1 MQETPISRYAQEL
14 ATHNEVEDVVQQSE
28 KEHHQEAGTGV
39 INIDLHSDGGG
50 GVSNDGLRNPVNAD
64 GQMSQRVLD

>member
-1 MQETPISRYAQEL
+1 MQETPIGGYAKEL
-14 ATHNEVEDVVQQSE
+14 PTDNEVEDVVQQSE
-28 KEHHQEAGTGV
+28 KEHHQEAGTGI
-39 INIDLHSDGGG
+39 INIHLHADGGG